1 MHSLSFI
8 ARAFAAFLAVSVLA
22 AHPAAA
28 ASFRPTKADKLGKGL
43 VSANDVQSVIDYLGG
58 KGDSFEKQESDIGNP
73 LLVEAN
79 NLYEVYFDCAEDH
92 SSCDAIEFRACYS
105 DYPGATIET
114 ANAIVRDYMFARSYI
129 SVEGYACLSMPVVTG
144 KGGISTEALDRSFEA
159 FLWFRE
165 NADTLFGGP
174 VATEAADVFDEAA
187 AEVAAD
193 AAAEEWAE
201 EAEAAE

>member
-8 ARAFAAFLAVSVLA
+8 ARAFAAVLAVSVLA

-28 ASFRPTKADKLGKGL
+28 ATFKPTKADKLGKGL
-43 VSANDVQSVIDYLGG
+43 VSANSVESVVEYLGG
-58 KGDSFEKQESDIGNP
+58 KGDTFDKGESDIGNP
-73 LLVEAN
+73 LLTESN

-105 DYPGATIET
+105 DYPNATIET
-114 ANAIVRDYMFARSYI
+114 TNAVVRDYMFARSYI

-144 KGGISTEALDRSFEA
+144 KGGISAEALDRSYDA

-165 NADTLFGGP
+165 NADTLFDGV
-174 VATEAADVFDEAA
+174 VATEAE
-187 AEVAAD
+187 D
-193 AAAEEWAE
+193 AAAEAV
-201 EAEAAE
+201 EAAE